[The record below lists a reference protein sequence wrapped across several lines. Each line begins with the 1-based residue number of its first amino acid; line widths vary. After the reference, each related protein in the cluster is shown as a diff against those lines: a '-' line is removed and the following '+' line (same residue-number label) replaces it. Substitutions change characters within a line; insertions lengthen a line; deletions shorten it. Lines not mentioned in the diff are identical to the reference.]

1 MSKPDKISE
10 AIGRRGL
17 MLVLSSPSGAGKTS
31 IARRLLDEDNNLT
44 LSVSAT
50 TRPPR
55 ANEEDGRDYHFV
67 DQQRFDQMVA
77 QDEFLEYATVFS
89 NSYGTPKADVMSALD
104 RGEDVLFDI
113 DWQGT
118 QQVANAARTDLVS
131 VFILP
136 PSREALQQRLISRA
150 QDSADV
156 VAGRMAKASDEI
168 SHYREYDYIVVNE
181 DLDRSVESVRAILSA
196 ERLRRDRQV
205 GMTGF
210 VRTLQ
215 SDEER
220 PRLAQ
225 PARQFRRKLRCPDPA
240 AGIAGQC
247 RRLRAWPRR
256 RWASA
261 KHAAFCA
268 AVQRRAG

>member
-1 MSKPDKISE
+1 MTRTDSPSH
-10 AIGRRGL
+10 AVSRRGL

-31 IARRLLDEDNNLT
+31 IARQLLEEDDNLT

-50 TRPPR
+50 TRAPR
-55 ANEEDGRDYHFV
+55 PNEVDGRDYHFV
-67 DQQRFDQMVA
+67 DQGRFDQMVA

-89 NSYGTPKADVMSALD
+89 HSYGTPKADVMAALA
-104 RGEDVLFDI
+104 RGADVLFDI

-136 PSREALQQRLISRA
+136 PSREALHQRLVARA

-156 VAGRMAKASDEI
+156 VAARMAKASDEI

-181 DLDRSVESVRAILSA
+181 ELDQSVASVRAILAA
-196 ERLRRDRQV
+196 ERLRRDRQA
-205 GMTGF
+205 GMTEF

-215 SDEER
+215 AD
-220 PRLAQ
+220 A
-225 PARQFRRKLRCPDPA
+225 D
-240 AGIAGQC
+240 
-247 RRLRAWPRR
+247 
-256 RWASA
+256 
-261 KHAAFCA
+261 
-268 AVQRRAG
+268 

>member
-1 MSKPDKISE
+1 MTRTDPPSH
-10 AIGRRGL
+10 AVGRRGL

-31 IARRLLDEDNNLT
+31 IARQLLEEDDNLI

-50 TRPPR
+50 TRAPR
-55 ANEEDGRDYHFV
+55 PNEVDGRDYHFV
-67 DQQRFDQMVA
+67 DQGRFDQMVA

-89 NSYGTPKADVMSALD
+89 HSYGTPKADVMAALA
-104 RGEDVLFDI
+104 RGADVLFDI

-136 PSREALQQRLISRA
+136 PSREALHQRLVARA

-156 VAGRMAKASDEI
+156 VAARMAKASDEI

-181 DLDRSVESVRAILSA
+181 ELDQSVASVRAILAA
-196 ERLRRDRQV
+196 ERLRRDRQA
-205 GMTGF
+205 GMTEF

-215 SDEER
+215 AD
-220 PRLAQ
+220 A
-225 PARQFRRKLRCPDPA
+225 D
-240 AGIAGQC
+240 
-247 RRLRAWPRR
+247 
-256 RWASA
+256 
-261 KHAAFCA
+261 
-268 AVQRRAG
+268 